1 MVYILLELLR
11 KNVFNYVKSTKSVNI
26 FHCYC
31 RNIMSCFIL
40 TQDVDKRAFKFAT
53 QIVHLLLKN
62 AAFQENNSCNG
73 RRTGADSKELRWGDR
88 NLRRELPGIFKGAPV
103 NLCCASLPPLSEIS
117 RAHAPAISIAPA
129 SL

>member
-53 QIVHLLLKN
+53 QIVHLLLKCRFPGKIT
-62 AAFQENNSCNG
+62 AAMVDEQALIARNYV
-73 RRTGADSKELRWGDR
+73 GATEICGANCREFLR
-88 NLRRELPGIFKGAPV
+88 V
-103 NLCCASLPPLSEIS
+103 PL
-117 RAHAPAISIAPA
+117 
-129 SL
+129 